1 MMYSST
7 FPTIPMAW
15 AEATRTISA
24 SLYTLSDVV
33 VDVDAAAWSGSPT
46 HLGGRG

>member
-15 AEATRTISA
+15 AESTRPISA

-33 VDVDAAAWSGSPT
+33 VDVDDGAWSGSPT
-46 HLGGRG
+46 LPGVRR